1 MPESRIAKA
10 IERPS
15 LKALHVTLENKPGT
29 LAQVTRALADNH
41 INIEAVEAEILGRS
55 AFFRFFTETP
65 AEAERV
71 VRTLRLVTISMD
83 ILEVIVPNQPGELA
97 RMTETLSQAGINIE
111 SLFGSSGTVT
121 KQQMRFYLRVD
132 KVDQAHKVLT
142 GAKFNVRR
150 TLR

>member
-1 MPESRIAKA
+1 MPETKIAKA
-10 IERPS
+10 IQRPN

-29 LAQVTRALADNH
+29 LAQVTRALADNK
-41 INIEAVEAEILGRS
+41 INIEAVEAEILGKS

-71 VRTLRLVTISMD
+71 VRALKLVTIGMEV
-83 ILEVIVPNQPGELA
+83 LEVIVPNQPGELA
-97 RMTETLSQAGINIE
+97 RICEMLSKASINIE

-121 KQQMRFYLRVD
+121 KQEARFYFRVD
-132 KVDQAHKVLT
+132 KPEQATKILT
-142 GAKFNVRR
+142 DAKFKVRR

>member
-1 MPESRIAKA
+1 MPETKVAKA
-10 IERPS
+10 VERPT

-29 LAQVTRALADNH
+29 LAQVTRALAENK
-41 INIEAVEAEILGRS
+41 INIEAVEAEILGKS

-71 VRTLRLVTISMD
+71 VRALKLVTISMD
-83 ILEVIVPNQPGELA
+83 VVEVIVPNQPGQLA
-97 RMTETLSQAGINIE
+97 TICDMLSKNGINIE

-121 KQQMRFYLRVD
+121 RQEARFYFRVD
-132 KVDQAHKVLT
+132 KPEQAAKIL
-142 GAKFNVRR
+142 GAAKFQVRR

>member
-1 MPESRIAKA
+1 MPETRIAKA
-10 IERPS
+10 IERPT

-29 LAQVTRALADNH
+29 LALVTKALADNN
-41 INIEAVEAEILGRS
+41 INIEAVEAEILGKS

-71 VRTLRLVTISMD
+71 IRNLKFVTIGMEV
-83 ILEVIVPNQPGELA
+83 IEVIVPNKPGELA
-97 RMTETLSQAGINIE
+97 RICDVLSKAGINIE

-121 KQQMRFYLRVD
+121 RQEARFYFRVD
-132 KVDQAHKVLT
+132 KPEQAAKILT
-142 GAKFNVRR
+142 AAKFAVRR

>member
-1 MPESRIAKA
+1 VPETKIAKA
-10 IERPS
+10 IERPT

-29 LAQVTRALADNH
+29 LAMVTKALADNK
-41 INIEAVEAEILGRS
+41 INIEAVEAEILGKS

-71 VRTLRLVTISMD
+71 IRALKFVTVGMEVI
-83 ILEVIVPNQPGELA
+83 EVIVPNQPGELA
-97 RMTETLSQAGINIE
+97 RICDMLSKAGINIE

-121 KQQMRFYLRVD
+121 RQEARFYFRVD
-132 KVDQAHKVLT
+132 RPEQAAKILT
-142 GAKFNVRR
+142 AAKFAVRR

>member
-1 MPESRIAKA
+1 MPETRIAKA
-10 IERPS
+10 IERPT

-29 LAQVTRALADNH
+29 LALVTKALADNN
-41 INIEAVEAEILGRS
+41 INIEAVEAEILGKS

-71 VRTLRLVTISMD
+71 IRNLKFVTIGMEV
-83 ILEVIVPNQPGELA
+83 LEVIVPNQPGELA
-97 RMTETLSQAGINIE
+97 RICEILSKAGINIE

-121 KQQMRFYLRVD
+121 RQQARFYFRVD
-132 KVDQAHKVLT
+132 KAEQAAKILAA
-142 GAKFNVRR
+142 AKFQVRR

>member
-1 MPESRIAKA
+1 MPETKIAKA
-10 IERPS
+10 VERPT

-29 LAQVTRALADNH
+29 LAQVTRALADNN
-41 INIEAVEAEILGRS
+41 INIEAVEAEILGKS

-71 VRTLRLVTISMD
+71 VRALKLVTIGMD
-83 ILEVIVPNQPGELA
+83 VVEIIVPNQPGELA
-97 RMTETLSQAGINIE
+97 RICELLGKAGINIE

-121 KQQMRFYLRVD
+121 RQQARFYLRVD
-132 KVDQAHKVLT
+132 KPQEASRVLT
-142 GAKFNVRR
+142 AAKFTVRR